1 MPIYESYDLVTN
13 FLKQSQAEILVISS
27 WKKIANLAKSSAQ

>member
-1 MPIYESYDLVTN
+1 MPIYESYDLVAN

-27 WKKIANLAKSSAQ
+27 RKKIANLAKSSAQ